1 MKTDMGKPKTQKAKA
16 KRIIYIMLSI
26 LSLIG
31 LCMWL
36 LACLFACGQLY
47 DTYDLW
53 KYISD
58 APGAVAIIIGLLAS
72 FIGFSAAA
80 IRVKAEGE

>member
-1 MKTDMGKPKTQKAKA
+1 MKTDIGKPKTRKAKA
-16 KRIIYIMLSI
+16 KRIAYIVLSI
-26 LSLIG
+26 LSLAG

-36 LACLFACGQLY
+36 LACLVACGQLY

-53 KYISD
+53 EYISD

-72 FIGFSAAA
+72 FIGFLAAA
-80 IRVKAEGE
+80 ICVKAEGE

>member
-1 MKTDMGKPKTQKAKA
+1 MMTDMGKSKTQKAKA
-16 KRIIYIMLSI
+16 KRIIYIMLAI
-26 LSLIG
+26 LSLAG

-53 KYISD
+53 EYISD
-58 APGAVAIIIGLLAS
+58 APIAVAIIIGLLAS
-72 FIGFSAAA
+72 FIGFLAAA
-80 IRVKAEGE
+80 ICVKAEGE

>member
-1 MKTDMGKPKTQKAKA
+1 MMTDMGKPNIKKAKA
-16 KRIIYIMLSI
+16 KRIAYIVLSI
-26 LSLIG
+26 LSLAG

-72 FIGFSAAA
+72 FIGFLAAA

>member
-1 MKTDMGKPKTQKAKA
+1 MKTDMGKPNIKKAKA
-16 KRIIYIMLSI
+16 KRIACIVLSI
-26 LSLIG
+26 LSLAG

-53 KYISD
+53 EYISD

-80 IRVKAEGE
+80 IRVKTEGE

>member
-1 MKTDMGKPKTQKAKA
+1 MKTDMGKPNIKKAKA
-16 KRIIYIMLSI
+16 KRIAYIVLSI
-26 LSLIG
+26 LSLAG

-53 KYISD
+53 EYISG
-58 APGAVAIIIGLLAS
+58 APIAVAIIIGLLAS
-72 FIGFSAAA
+72 FIGFLAAA
-80 IRVKAEGE
+80 ICVKAEGE

>member
-1 MKTDMGKPKTQKAKA
+1 
-16 KRIIYIMLSI
+16 
-26 LSLIG
+26 
-31 LCMWL
+31 MWL
-36 LACLFACGQLY
+36 LACIFACGQLY

>member
-1 MKTDMGKPKTQKAKA
+1 
-16 KRIIYIMLSI
+16 
-26 LSLIG
+26 
-31 LCMWL
+31 MWL
-36 LACLFACGQLY
+36 LACLVACGQLY